1 MMIPFLTSL
10 IIDRCLGYLLDP
22 ISTILELST
31 KYNLHPGQFIKR
43 ICIRNLGTNGATV
56 ITITDITYVGI
67 DAEGY
72 ILAITSDSRFTS
84 TTRMPNYDSAAIAMC
99 VISREIDGKMIV
111 FQDGKKIIIPS
122 TKMSEDDTEIGIGIG
137 EITYLELG

>member
-43 ICIRNLGTNGATV
+43 ICIRNIGTNGGTV
-56 ITITDITYVGI
+56 VTYTNVSYVGI
-67 DAEGY
+67 DTGGY

-84 TTRMPNYDSAAIAMC
+84 TSRLVSEYYAESAMNEI
-99 VISREIDGKMIV
+99 RHDIDGKMSVI
-111 FQDGKKIIIPS
+111 QDGKKIIIPS
-122 TKMSEDDTEIGIGIG
+122 VQLSEEDAEIGIGFG